1 MKKHQPLQGFE
12 DMKQRLNEFIA
23 TLSEEDIRR
32 AVQHFEKR
40 VRACLA
46 VKGEVFEYL
55 MKKNGELAVEIDDED
70 EEMGGNGDATETIG
84 GQENLET
91 EIRNERIVGG
101 AENREIYGLRRI
113 TERENFENNAENEV
127 FETSDF
133 EGDENLEIETIAE
146 RNEAGIETED
156 ENLDSEAESEDIN
169 FLVGNN
175 KAEYDE
181 MMKNFEKGPENENT
195 MENLENEAEN
205 DEEEFR
211 KLGSRKIFRPPFRR

>member
-55 MKKNGELAVEIDDED
+55 MKKNGELAVEIED

-113 TERENFENNAENEV
+113 IAEEGLNNERENIENDAENE
-127 FETSDF
+127 
-133 EGDENLEIETIAE
+133 G
-146 RNEAGIETED
+146 
-156 ENLDSEAESEDIN
+156 
-169 FLVGNN
+169 
-175 KAEYDE
+175 KY
-181 MMKNFEKGPENENT
+181 
-195 MENLENEAEN
+195 
-205 DEEEFR
+205 
-211 KLGSRKIFRPPFRR
+211 

>member
-1 MKKHQPLQGFE
+1 MPLQGFE
-12 DMKQRLNEFIA
+12 DIKNRLNEFIA
-23 TLSEEDIRR
+23 SLTEDEIRR
-32 AVQHFEKR
+32 SVQHLEKR
-40 VRACLA
+40 ARACLA

-55 MKKNGELAVEIDDED
+55 MKKNGEIAVEI
-70 EEMGGNGDATETIG
+70 EEEEEEVGENGDTIETIG
-84 GQENLET
+84 GQEN
-91 EIRNERIVGG
+91 ERIVSG

-113 TERENFENNAENEV
+113 IAEENEE

-133 EGDENLEIETIAE
+133 EGDENLETETIAE

-181 MMKNFEKGPENENT
+181 MMKNFEKEPENDENT

-211 KLGSRKIFRPPFRR
+211 KLESRKVFRPPFRR